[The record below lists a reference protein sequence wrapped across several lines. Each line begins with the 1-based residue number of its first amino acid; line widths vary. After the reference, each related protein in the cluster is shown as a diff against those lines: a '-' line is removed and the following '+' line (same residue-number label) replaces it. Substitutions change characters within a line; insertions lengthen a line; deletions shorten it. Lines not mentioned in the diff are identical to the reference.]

1 MASKKKQPRSR
12 GEVVRALPWAAL
24 LQAGLVVGK
33 RVSDLS
39 KRDRERLMTLL
50 RESGGRPAALS
61 EKERAEL
68 RKLVGKLDL
77 KSMGAEVI
85 GFARRRGRR

>member
-1 MASKKKQPRSR
+1 MARKKKQSRSA

-39 KRDRERLMTLL
+39 KRDRERLLALL

-68 RKLVGKLDL
+68 RKLIGKLDV
-77 KSMGAEVI
+77 KGMGREMI
-85 GFARRRGRR
+85 GLARRRGRR